1 MKTSLFILL
10 LLGLSLSP
18 AHADEC
24 KYHNWDVYKVGKA
37 LQQGMTK
44 DALLAHLEGSRKEL
58 TPERMEA
65 IRGLID
71 EAFQLEPKD
80 APEWWQKHY
89 RKCED
94 ERDT

>member
-1 MKTSLFILL
+1 MKLVYLCVAALLFFI
-10 LLGLSLSP
+10 SVET
-18 AHADEC
+18 HADEC

-71 EAFQLEPKD
+71 EAFQLQPKGR
-80 APEWWQKHY
+80 P
-89 RKCED
+89 
-94 ERDT
+94 